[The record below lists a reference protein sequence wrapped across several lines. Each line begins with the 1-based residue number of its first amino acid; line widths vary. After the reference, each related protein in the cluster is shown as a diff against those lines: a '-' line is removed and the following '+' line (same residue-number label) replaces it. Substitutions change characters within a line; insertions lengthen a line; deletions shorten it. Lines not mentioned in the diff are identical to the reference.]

1 MKQVLKNTFLA
12 TLVPIANTFFSLITT
27 KLVAYFLGPLGFSFF
42 SQIKQTLLWLTSLST
57 LNGKDAV
64 VKYLEQHRTDGKLPV
79 YVYTIGVIYLFS
91 SLLVFVILTVG
102 ASYWAHL
109 LFNGTAASASTL
121 LILGFINFFACFSGF
136 FLSLI
141 NGFRDVKRMIRFQ
154 IITNLLSLVSLIPVL
169 IYKDFTYLLL
179 NLFSI
184 NLIGFIIGIIWAR
197 KNIHIDYLNFDFKGS
212 FNKIIAKSHVLY
224 STTISSVSLL
234 GLFGVIM
241 IRSYYYSISKETPY
255 VGYFDAAYS
264 FSTMYLSFLLS
275 SYSVYYFPLLSSK
288 TTQSEIS
295 ETVKFYF
302 NLTITLMVPLVSFL
316 VVMKSAIIPI
326 LFSKNFIQ
334 ATELL
339 NWLFISDFFKS
350 LYFVLGMLML
360 SFADKKTMIII
371 ELLNVFI
378 VVLATAIFVK
388 ENWLIYGIVSLFCNT
403 VYFLYMLYYAKNKY
417 QVNFSKNEIYRIAVG
432 AGIICIFSALSWSN
446 TSINLLVV
454 FLWVAANYLYNYK
467 ILNKENLITIYQSIK
482 PNKKL

>member
-1 MKQVLKNTFLA
+1 MRQVLKNTFLA

-27 KLVAYFLGPLGFSFF
+27 KLIAYFLGPLGFSFF

-57 LNGKDAV
+57 LNGKDSV
-64 VKYLEQHRTDGKLPV
+64 VKYLEQHRTDGKLPI

-91 SLLVFVILTVG
+91 SLLVFVILSIG

-109 LFNGTAASASTL
+109 LFNGTTASASTL

-179 NLFSI
+179 NLLSI
-184 NLIGFIIGIIWAR
+184 NVIGFVIGIIWAR
-197 KNIHIDYLNFDFKGS
+197 KNIQIDYQNFDFKGS
-212 FNKIIAKSHVLY
+212 FDKIIAKSHVLY

-241 IRSYYYSISKETPY
+241 IRSYYYSISNTTPY

-288 TTQSEIS
+288 TTQAEIS

-302 NLTITLMVPLVSFL
+302 NLTVTLMVPLVSFL
-316 VVMKSAIIPI
+316 IVMKPLIIQI
-326 LFSKNFIQ
+326 LFSAHFIG

-360 SFADKKTMIII
+360 SFADKKTLIVV
-371 ELLNVFI
+371 EFLNIFI
-378 VVLATAIFVK
+378 VVLATALFVK
-388 ENWLIYGIVSLFCNT
+388 DNWLVYGMASLFCNAT
-403 VYFLYMLYYAKNKY
+403 YFFYMLYYAKTKHFIL
-417 QVNFSKNEIYRIAVG
+417 FSKNEIFRIVAG
-432 AGIICIFSALSWSN
+432 ASIIAIFSALSWSN
-446 TSINLLVV
+446 TSVNLLVLL
-454 FLWVAANYLYNYK
+454 LWVASNYLYNYK
-467 ILNKENLITIYQSIK
+467 ILNKERLIMMYHSIK
-482 PNKKL
+482 PNKKP

>member
-1 MKQVLKNTFLA
+1 M
-12 TLVPIANTFFSLITT
+12 
-27 KLVAYFLGPLGFSFF
+27 
-42 SQIKQTLLWLTSLST
+42 
-57 LNGKDAV
+57 
-64 VKYLEQHRTDGKLPV
+64 
-79 YVYTIGVIYLFS
+79 
-91 SLLVFVILTVG
+91 
-102 ASYWAHL
+102 
-109 LFNGTAASASTL
+109 
-121 LILGFINFFACFSGF
+121 
-136 FLSLI
+136 
-141 NGFRDVKRMIRFQ
+141 
-154 IITNLLSLVSLIPVL
+154 L

-184 NLIGFIIGIIWAR
+184 NVIGFIIGIIWAR
-197 KNIHIDYLNFDFKGS
+197 KNISIDYSSFDFKGS
-212 FNKIIAKSHVLY
+212 FDKIIAKTHVLY

-241 IRSYYYSISKETPY
+241 IRSYYYSISNTTPY

-302 NLTITLMVPLVSFL
+302 NLTVTLMVPLVSFL

-378 VVLATAIFVK
+378 VVLVTAIFVK

-403 VYFLYMLYYAKNKY
+403 VYFLYMVYYAKNKY
-417 QVNFSKNEIYRIAVG
+417 EVNFSKNEIYDRTVARG
-432 AGIICIFSALSWSN
+432 A
-446 TSINLLVV
+446 
-454 FLWVAANYLYNYK
+454 AAGL
-467 ILNKENLITIYQSIK
+467 
-482 PNKKL
+482 